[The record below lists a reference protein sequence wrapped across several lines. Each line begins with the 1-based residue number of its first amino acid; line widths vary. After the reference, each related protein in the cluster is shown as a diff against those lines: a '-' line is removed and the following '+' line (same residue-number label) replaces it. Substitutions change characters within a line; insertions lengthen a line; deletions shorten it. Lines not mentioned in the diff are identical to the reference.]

1 MLMHFAEW
9 PWFGRVVSFMSL
21 CAVAAMA
28 IMQCGCTTS
37 LSDYIHNGFKV
48 GPNYQR
54 PSVPAISD
62 WIDRKDWIDKK
73 DPPVREGDPNLA
85 SWWDEFDDPIL
96 TDLIHRAFANNLT
109 VRAAAFQI
117 LAAREQRAIA
127 LGELFPQTQAASLQ
141 YLRIQAS
148 ANGAA
153 TGVGAAPGASLAP
166 GAILSPIGTGTTGAN
181 GFNPTV
187 GSSVGGG
194 GAAGGGGGRF
204 FSNWATSL
212 NLSWEVDFW
221 GLFRRNLEAADAS
234 LDQSIFNRDEVVVI
248 LLANVASFY
257 VEIRTL
263 QKRLDLARKNVA
275 ETEPY
280 VKLLAQRVK
289 AGTNPEPDYFQLKA
303 SLENNK
309 ALIPQLEITLRQTN
323 NMLCTVLGIPVR
335 DLLPELGDG
344 TVPDPKEPG
353 KRSVR
358 VPRLKAEEVV
368 VDIPFPFPASIST
381 VPIRLKFDA
390 VLVVGIPG
398 DLLLRRPDV
407 MAAEQQLRIQSAQIG
422 IAEAEM
428 YPHIGLNGSIGLA
441 ASDFNKLFHTQ
452 SGTGSIGPSLSWN
465 ILNYG
470 RLLANVRFQNHQ
482 YQQFVANYQNTL
494 LTANQEA
501 ENAMIGFLKSQE
513 QFGHLQESTDKAR
526 DSLRYYGKVYK
537 AGGLPAGL
545 KDSGVFFNQLFTLNN
560 FLVTQQDA
568 AAQAEGNIALNL
580 ILLYKAL
587 GGGWQIRFATNGANG
602 SQCAIAADTTLPT
615 RPQFGTPVG
624 QEQASLPLSRDLL
637 AIPQTK

>member
-1 MLMHFAEW
+1 MQIHSGKR
-9 PWFGRVVSFMSL
+9 PWFQRVVSIVSS
-21 CAVAAMA
+21 CVTAVTAL
-28 IMQCGCTTS
+28 MQCGCTTT
-37 LSDYIHNGFKV
+37 LSDYVRNGFKV

-54 PSVPAISD
+54 PPVPVISD
-62 WIDRKDWIDKK
+62 WIDNK
-73 DPPVREGDPNLA
+73 DPRVREGDPNLA

-96 TDLIHRAFANNLT
+96 TDLIHRSFSNNLT

-153 TGVGAAPGASLAP
+153 SGVGGAAGASLAP
-166 GAILSPIGTGTTGAN
+166 GAVLSPIGTGTTGSN

-187 GSSVGGG
+187 GSGVGGG
-194 GAAGGGGGRF
+194 GGVGGGANRF
-204 FSNWATSL
+204 FSNWATSM

-234 LDQSIFNRDEVVVI
+234 LDQSVFNRDEIVVM

-289 AGTNPEPDYFQLKA
+289 AGTNPLPDYYQLKA

-323 NMLCTVLGIPVR
+323 NTLCTVLGIPVR

-344 TVPDPKEPG
+344 TVPDAANPG
-353 KRSVR
+353 TRVVR
-358 VPRLKAEEVV
+358 IPRAK
-368 VDIPFPFPASIST
+368 S
-381 VPIRLKFDA
+381 DA
-390 VLVVGIPG
+390 VVVGIPAN
-398 DLLLRRPDV
+398 LLLRRPDV

-428 YPHIGLNGSIGLA
+428 YPHIGINGSIGLA

-482 YQQFVANYQNTL
+482 YRQFVANYQNTL

-501 ENAMIGFLKSQE
+501 ENAMVGFLKSQE
-513 QFGHLQESTDKAR
+513 QYNHLQESTDKAR
-526 DSLRYYGKVYK
+526 DSVRYYAKQYK
-537 AGGLPAGL
+537 TGSLPPGV
-545 KDSGVFFNQLFTLNN
+545 KDSGAFYNQLFTLNN

-587 GGGWQIRFATNGANG
+587 GGGWQIRSSTDGVTG
-602 SQCAIAADTTLPT
+602 SHCAIAADTAPPT
-615 RPQFGTPVG
+615 RAQFGTPVG
-624 QEQASLPLSRDLL
+624 QEQTSLPLNTDIL
-637 AIPQTK
+637 AIPPTK

>member
-1 MLMHFAEW
+1 MQIHSGKR
-9 PWFGRVVSFMSL
+9 PWFHRVVSIVSFCVTAL
-21 CAVAAMA
+21 
-28 IMQCGCTTS
+28 MQCGCTTT
-37 LSDYIHNGFKV
+37 LSDYVHNGFKV

-62 WIDRKDWIDKK
+62 WIDKNDWIDKK

-85 SWWDEFDDPIL
+85 AWWDEFDDPIL
-96 TDLIHRAFANNLT
+96 TDLIHRSFANNLT

-153 TGVGAAPGASLAP
+153 TGVGGAAGASLAP
-166 GAILSPIGTGTTGAN
+166 GAVLSPIGTGTTGSN

-194 GAAGGGGGRF
+194 GAGGGAGRF
-204 FSNWATSL
+204 FSNWATSM

-303 SLENNK
+303 SFENNK

-323 NMLCTVLGIPVR
+323 NMLCTVLGLPVR

-353 KRSVR
+353 KRIVSI
-358 VPRLKAEEVV
+358 PRAK
-368 VDIPFPFPASIST
+368 S
-381 VPIRLKFDA
+381 DA
-390 VLVVGIPG
+390 VVVGIPG
-398 DLLLRRPDV
+398 NLLLRRPDV

-428 YPHIGLNGSIGLA
+428 YPHIGINGTIGLA

-482 YQQFVANYQNTL
+482 YRQFVANYQNTL

-513 QFGHLQESTDKAR
+513 QYNHLQESTNKAR
-526 DSLRYYGKVYK
+526 DSIRYYDKQYK
-537 AGGLPAGL
+537 TGSLPAGV
-545 KDSGVFFNQLFTLNN
+545 KDSGAFYNQLFTLNN

-568 AAQAEGNIALNL
+568 AAQSEGNITLNL

-587 GGGWQIRFATNGANG
+587 GGGWQIRSSTNGATD
-602 SQCAIAADTTLPT
+602 SHCAIAADTAPPT
-615 RPQFGTPVG
+615 RAQFGTPVG
-624 QEQASLPLSRDLL
+624 QEQTSLPLNTDLL
-637 AIPQTK
+637 PIPPTK